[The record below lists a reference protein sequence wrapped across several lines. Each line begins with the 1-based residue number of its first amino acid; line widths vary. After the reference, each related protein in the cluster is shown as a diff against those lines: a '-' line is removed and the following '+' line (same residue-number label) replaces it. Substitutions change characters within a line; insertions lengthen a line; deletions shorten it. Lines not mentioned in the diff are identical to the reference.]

1 MLDRDSMGAVS
12 YCDSTEV
19 SLLFNPRPNESVVEC
34 LIRRENILKHASA
47 NDYLLQHIIIFDDD
61 FEKISHKEKRAHSY

>member
-12 YCDSTEV
+12 YWDSTEA

-34 LIRRENILKHASA
+34 LIRRENILKHASTN
-47 NDYLLQHIIIFDDD
+47 NDLLQQIIIFDDD
-61 FEKISHKEKRAHSY
+61 FEKISH